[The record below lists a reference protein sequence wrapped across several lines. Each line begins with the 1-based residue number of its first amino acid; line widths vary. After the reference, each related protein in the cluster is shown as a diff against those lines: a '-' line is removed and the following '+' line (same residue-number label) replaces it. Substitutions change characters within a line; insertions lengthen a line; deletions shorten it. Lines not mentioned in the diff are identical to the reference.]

1 MRGKNWDLN
10 PRLHFLYCPDSTVGV
25 QRRLLVGGGEEL
37 RHALWMCWVGGA
49 HETSRR
55 RVEFGG
61 WGRSNSTEKE
71 FVSGSYILT
80 SAYWEPQFRS
90 TLWWNFQTAILAA
103 HQQGCSEVCA
113 WFSRPIFRSC
123 SQGLFFFFLTCF
135 RSSLLHMYSQCCLHF
150 SEGTLQLVVLW
161 LTAEMCLCEVLSC
174 VALGGT
180 SASGSA
186 TLEVM
191 KTSFCGRS
199 WRWWACSP
207 GGGRTRG
214 KQADLVAQ
222 ESSCTLG

>member
-55 RVEFGG
+55 RVEFVG

-90 TLWWNFQTAILAA
+90 NLWWNFQTAILAA

-123 SQGLFFFFLTCF
+123 SQGLFFFFFFWHVSGLLSSTCIHSAVSIF
-135 RSSLLHMYSQCCLHF
+135 LKGLCNLLSYDSPLRCASVRYWVVWHWVEQVLLALRPWKWWKPRFVGGAEDGELVHQEVGGP
-150 SEGTLQLVVLW
+150 EGSRQIWWPRKALV
-161 LTAEMCLCEVLSC
+161 
-174 VALGGT
+174 
-180 SASGSA
+180 
-186 TLEVM
+186 
-191 KTSFCGRS
+191 
-199 WRWWACSP
+199 P
-207 GGGRTRG
+207 
-214 KQADLVAQ
+214 
-222 ESSCTLG
+222 